1 VQRYRTPLRYPGGK
15 QRLTPFILELLVANG
30 AEGWAYA
37 EPYAGGAGVA
47 MELLLDRR
55 VNHVYLND
63 SSRHIYAFWKAI
75 LTDTDAFCGRL
86 SRAAVNLDA
95 WKRHR
100 EIVRRPKEHSILE
113 LGFSTFF
120 LNRCNRSGILTAGV
134 IGGQSQNGAWRLDAR
149 FPRNELIARIE
160 AIASRRRQ
168 ITVSNMDAE
177 EFIRTKVPRFPER
190 TLVYCDPPY
199 YERAER
205 LYLNAYRR
213 EDHARLAAVIQSNIA
228 RPWLVSYDGHPD
240 ILRLY
245 QKRRRFLYS
254 LQYSAVSAY
263 SGTEVFVFSDDLKIP
278 ATSRLPYVA
287 EGLRVL
293 GRSGGRPRLARR
305 QHSEARS

>member
-1 VQRYRTPLRYPGGK
+1 MQRYRTPLRYPGGK
-15 QRLTPFILELLVANG
+15 QRLTPFVLELLIANG
-30 AEGWAYA
+30 GEGWTYA

-55 VNHVYLND
+55 VDHVYLND
-63 SSRHIYAFWKAI
+63 SSRHIYAFWKSI
-75 LTDTDAFCGRL
+75 LTDTDAFCNRL
-86 SRAAVNLDA
+86 SRASVTLEA

-100 EIVRRPKEHSILE
+100 EVVRHPSAHSLLE

-134 IGGQSQNGAWRLDAR
+134 IGGQSQSGTWRIDAR
-149 FPRNELIARIE
+149 FPRNELISRIE
-160 AIASRRRQ
+160 AIASRRQQ
-168 ITVSNMDAE
+168 ITVSNKDAE
-177 EFIRTKVPRFPER
+177 EFIRLKVPRLPER

-213 EDHARLAAVIQSNIA
+213 EDHARLATVIQRELT

-254 LQYSAVSAY
+254 LQYSAVTSY

-278 ATSRLPYVA
+278 STSRLPHVA
-287 EGLRVL
+287 QGLRSV
-293 GRSGGRPRLARR
+293 GRSA
-305 QHSEARS
+305 